1 MIAHVKRGLPPGPRL
16 PAPANIVRMS
26 MDPFGFLEKCRDR
39 YGDAFT
45 LRQPGIGPGVFV
57 CEPAAVK
64 TLCTGGYDD
73 FSRAAE
79 TIRFLLG
86 DHAVIFQQDGE
97 HKETRRLMVPPFH
110 GERMRAYGV
119 DMARFTDDMIDRFG
133 DGERL
138 HLHKRFQ
145 DLTLR
150 IILRSVF
157 GLADGARAQRLGVL
171 LVEYLDAI
179 MTPWFYGAT
188 LILSGARVRDFLR
201 SHGRQRRGLLQYVR
215 PLQAIADHV
224 AEIDDILFDEIARCR
239 ALPAAERDARQDIL
253 AMLVAS
259 RFDDGTALS
268 DEALRDHL
276 MTLLIGGHETT
287 ATSLSWAIA
296 CALRAPGTI
305 DKMRADVTRAFGD
318 GDAFDA
324 GKVKQLQYV
333 GAVAS
338 ESMRLYPIATAV
350 TRQLK
355 RDMQLA
361 GYILPAGTL
370 VSPCIYLVQRDP
382 RVWSDPLRFDPER
395 FVGGKASVYEYFPFG
410 AGVWKCLGAQF
421 AEYEMRVVLARLV
434 SRVELMLDGN
444 EPLRAVQRGF
454 TVAPSNGLPVR
465 VRRFAA
471 TARAA

>member
-1 MIAHVKRGLPPGPRL
+1 MRAQLPPGPTL
-16 PAPANIVRMS
+16 PSLFTIVRMS
-26 MDPFGFLEKCRDR
+26 MDPYGFLQSCKDR

-45 LRQPGIGPGVFV
+45 LRQPGIGHGVFV
-57 CEPAAVK
+57 CEPEAVK

-73 FSRAAE
+73 FTRAAE

-86 DHAVIFQQDGE
+86 DHAVIFQQDAQ

-110 GERMRAYGV
+110 GERMRAYGA
-119 DMARFTDDMIDRFG
+119 DMARFTDEMIDGFG

-138 HLHKRFQ
+138 LLHKRFQ
-145 DLTLR
+145 DLTLK

-157 GLADGARAQRLGVL
+157 GLADGERATRLAALIVA
-171 LVEYLDAI
+171 YLDAI

-188 LILSGARVRDFLR
+188 LVLSGARVRDFLR
-201 SHGRQRRGLLQYVR
+201 SHGRERRGLASHIR
-215 PLQAIADHV
+215 PLQAIADRV
-224 AEIDDILFDEIARCR
+224 AAIDEILFDEIARCR
-239 ALPAAERDARQDIL
+239 ALTPAEREARPDIL
-253 AMLVAS
+253 AMLVTAK
-259 RFDDGTALS
+259 FDDGSALD

-287 ATSLSWAIA
+287 ATSLSWAVA
-296 CALRAPGTI
+296 CALQHPGTQERMH
-305 DKMRADVTRAFGD
+305 DEVERNFGD
-318 GDAFDA
+318 GFDA
-324 GKVKQLQYV
+324 GKVKQLAYV
-333 GAVAS
+333 GAVAA

-355 RDMQLA
+355 HDMKLA
-361 GYILPAGTL
+361 GYMLPAGTL

-382 RVWSDPLRFDPER
+382 RVWDDPLRFDPTR
-395 FVGGKASVYEYFPFG
+395 FVAGKASVYEYFPFG

-434 SRVELMLDGN
+434 ARAELALDGGGK
-444 EPLRAVQRGF
+444 LRAAQRGF

-465 VRRFAA
+465 VRLRKRRVEKAA
-471 TARAA
+471 

>member
-1 MIAHVKRGLPPGPRL
+1 MRTQLPPGPKL
-16 PAPANIVRMS
+16 PSLATMVRMS
-26 MDPFGFLEKCRDR
+26 MDPFGFLEACRDR

-45 LRQPGIGPGVFV
+45 LRQPGVGAGVFI
-57 CEPAAVK
+57 CEPQAVK
-64 TLCTGGYDD
+64 TLCTGGYED

-86 DHAVIFQQDGE
+86 DHAVIFQQDGQ

-110 GERMRAYGV
+110 GERMRAYGA
-119 DMARFTDDMIDRFG
+119 DMARFTDDMIDSFS

-138 HLHKRFQ
+138 LLHKRFQ
-145 DLTLR
+145 DLTLK

-157 GLADGARAQRLGVL
+157 GLADGPRSAQLARHI
-171 LVEYLDAI
+171 VEYLDAI

-188 LILSGARVRDFLR
+188 LVLSGARVRDFLR
-201 SHGRQRRGLLQYVR
+201 SHGKDRRGLTAHIR

-224 AEIDDILFDEIARCR
+224 AAIDEILFAEIARCR
-239 ALPAAERDARQDIL
+239 ALSDAERDARPDIL
-253 AMLVAS
+253 AMLVTAKFEDGS
-259 RFDDGTALS
+259 RLG

-296 CALRAPGTI
+296 CALQHPGTQER
-305 DKMRADVTRAFGD
+305 MHAEVVGTFGD
-318 GDAFDA
+318 GFDA
-324 GKVKQLQYV
+324 AKVKQLAYV
-333 GAVAS
+333 GAVSS

-355 RDMQLA
+355 HDMQLA
-361 GYILPAGTL
+361 GYMLPAGTL

-382 RVWSDPLRFDPER
+382 RVWDDPLRFDPER
-395 FVGGKASVYEYFPFG
+395 FVRGKASVYEYFPFG

-434 SRVELMLDGN
+434 ARAELALDGGGA
-444 EPLRAVQRGF
+444 LRAVQRGF

-465 VRRFAA
+465 VRLRKQSATKAA
-471 TARAA
+471 